1 MNPKKP
7 AASRIRKL
15 CTQKSFERGQ
25 GYHNQGRVERATI
38 SRGIVTAHVEGRMV
52 YRVMVSLLPGDATSV
67 CTCPYADAGVCKH
80 IVAVMLH
87 ASKNFRE
94 LLKEESSLA
103 ACIDDAFDGLSAA
116 QMKGFLVTEM
126 ESDEGLRGRFMSRFG
141 RAGSMPPRDYRRE
154 IDALYGNADCDA
166 RRYGVAPGFYRF
178 FGAAKACEEGGD
190 PAEAAR
196 IYREISE
203 AITRNVGVI
212 DNTDGDNIEDFDNA
226 MRGMTSCTM
235 RQKSGREQR
244 RLYISYLVKQFV
256 GNDSE
261 YFEDVYCRSIEE
273 TCTDRQD
280 LAYWRDALA
289 PALPDAIPD
298 SRRRYGPHL
307 DAVRLVQMQLDVL
320 ERLED
325 GSLEDVYRAH
335 YRSSQD
341 ICARYIAFLQKSDPG
356 RARQIAKEGEELFA
370 GREFE
375 YAVGRYGKGET
386 WRAKFA

>member
-67 CTCPYADAGVCKH
+67 CTCPY
-80 IVAVMLH
+80 
-87 ASKNFRE
+87 
-94 LLKEESSLA
+94 
-103 ACIDDAFDGLSAA
+103 
-116 QMKGFLVTEM
+116 
-126 ESDEGLRGRFMSRFG
+126 GLRGRFMSRFG

-166 RRYGVAPGFYRF
+166 RRYGVAPDFYRF

-386 WRAKFA
+386 WRAKFS